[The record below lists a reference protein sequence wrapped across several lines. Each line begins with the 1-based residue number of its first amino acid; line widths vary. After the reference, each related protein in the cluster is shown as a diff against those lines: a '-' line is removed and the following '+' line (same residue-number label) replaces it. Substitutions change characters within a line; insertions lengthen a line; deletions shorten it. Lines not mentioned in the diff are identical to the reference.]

1 MSRQSDKKKRQK
13 NKKRHVMWREWKE
26 LPDFMRTEAV
36 RPYYDSLSH
45 KKGQLF
51 LKRMFDFTVSSL
63 MLAALSPVLAVLAVL
78 IRLDSEGPVFYRQE
92 RVTQYGRK
100 FRIYKFRT
108 MVQDADK
115 KGSLVTTQGD
125 ARITRIGKK
134 LRGCRLDEL
143 PQLINIWKGEMSF
156 VGTRPEVVKYVKQY
170 TDEMYATLL
179 LPAGVTSEASVQFK
193 DEDQRIAAGVE
204 TGRSADEVYVED
216 VLGEKMEINLKE
228 LKAFSVA
235 ENIKTMIRTVFAMM
249 R

>member
-1 MSRQSDKKKRQK
+1 MTRQSDKKKKQK
-13 NKKRHVMWREWKE
+13 NRKGHVLWREWE
-26 LPDFMRTEAV
+26 ALPDFMRTEAV
-36 RPYYDSLSH
+36 RPYYDSLNR

-51 LKRMFDFTVSSL
+51 LKRVFDFTVSSL
-63 MLAALSPVLAVLAVL
+63 MLAALSPVLAVLAIL

-92 RVTQYGRK
+92 RVTQYGRR

-108 MVQDADK
+108 MIQDADK

-125 ARITRIGKK
+125 ARITRMGKK

-193 DEDQRIAAGVE
+193 DEERRIAAGVE
-204 TGRSADEVYVED
+204 AGRSSDEVYVED

-228 LKAFSVA
+228 LKEFSMAGNV
-235 ENIKTMIRTVFAMM
+235 KTMIRTVRAVI
-249 R
+249 

>member
-1 MSRQSDKKKRQK
+1 M
-13 NKKRHVMWREWKE
+13 
-26 LPDFMRTEAV
+26 
-36 RPYYDSLSH
+36 
-45 KKGQLF
+45 
-51 LKRMFDFTVSSL
+51 
-63 MLAALSPVLAVLAVL
+63 
-78 IRLDSEGPVFYRQE
+78 
-92 RVTQYGRK
+92 TQYGRK

-228 LKAFSVA
+228 LKEFSMAGNV
-235 ENIKTMIRTVFAMM
+235 KTMIRTVRAVTK
-249 R
+249 

>member
-1 MSRQSDKKKRQK
+1 MTRQSDKKKKQK
-13 NKKRHVMWREWKE
+13 NRKEHILWREWEE
-26 LPDFMRTEAV
+26 LPDFMKTEAV
-36 RPYYDSLSH
+36 RPYYDSLNR

-51 LKRMFDFTVSSL
+51 LKRVFDFTVSSL
-63 MLAALSPVLAVLAVL
+63 MLAALSPVLAVLAIL

-92 RVTQYGRK
+92 RVTQYGRR

-204 TGRSADEVYVED
+204 AGRIADEVYVED
-216 VLGEKMEINLKE
+216 VLGEKMEINLQE

>member
-1 MSRQSDKKKRQK
+1 MTRQSDKKKKQK
-13 NKKRHVMWREWKE
+13 NRKGHVLWREWEE

-36 RPYYDSLSH
+36 RPYYDSLNR

-51 LKRMFDFTVSSL
+51 LKRVFDFTVSSL
-63 MLAALSPVLAVLAVL
+63 MLAALSPVLAVLAIL

-92 RVTQYGRK
+92 RVTQYGRR

-125 ARITRIGKK
+125 ARITRMGKK

-204 TGRSADEVYVED
+204 AGRSVDEVYVED

-228 LKAFSVA
+228 LKEFSVA
-235 ENIKTMIRTVFAMM
+235 GNIKTMMRTVRAVI

>member
-1 MSRQSDKKKRQK
+1 MTRQSDKKKKQK
-13 NKKRHVMWREWKE
+13 NRKGHVLWREWEE

-36 RPYYDSLSH
+36 RPYYDSLNR

-51 LKRMFDFTVSSL
+51 LKRVFDFTVSSL
-63 MLAALSPVLAVLAVL
+63 MLAALSPVLAVLAIL

-92 RVTQYGRK
+92 RVTQYGRR

-125 ARITRIGKK
+125 ARITRMGKK

-204 TGRSADEVYVED
+204 AGRNSDEVYVED
-216 VLGEKMEINLKE
+216 VLGEKMEINLQE
-228 LKAFSVA
+228 LKEFSVVG
-235 ENIKTMIRTVFAMM
+235 NVKTMIRTVRAVIK
-249 R
+249 

>member
-1 MSRQSDKKKRQK
+1 MTRQSDKKKKQK
-13 NKKRHVMWREWKE
+13 NRKGHVLWREWEE

-36 RPYYDSLSH
+36 RPYYDSLNR

-51 LKRMFDFTVSSL
+51 LKRVFDFTVSSL
-63 MLAALSPVLAVLAVL
+63 MLAALSPVLAVLAIL

-92 RVTQYGRK
+92 RVTQYGRR

-125 ARITRIGKK
+125 ARITRMGKK

-204 TGRSADEVYVED
+204 AGRSADEVYVED

-228 LKAFSVA
+228 VKEFSVVG
-235 ENIKTMIRTVFAMM
+235 NVKTMIRTVRAVI
-249 R
+249 

>member
-1 MSRQSDKKKRQK
+1 MTRQSDKKKKQK
-13 NKKRHVMWREWKE
+13 NRKEHILWREWEE

-36 RPYYDSLSH
+36 RPYYDSLNR

-51 LKRMFDFTVSSL
+51 LKRVFDFTVSSL
-63 MLAALSPVLAVLAVL
+63 MLAALSPVLAVLAIL

-92 RVTQYGRK
+92 RVTQYGRR

-143 PQLINIWKGEMSF
+143 PQRINIWKGEMSF

-204 TGRSADEVYVED
+204 AGRIADEVYVED
-216 VLGEKMEINLKE
+216 VLGEKMEINLQE